1 MKKSDFNMSGILLV
15 GLMALLLVAPIVS
28 AQEELAEKQ
37 VLDVGVAAS
46 DLNTLDPHLA
56 VGTQDRGAVDM
67 VFNGL
72 VRFKPGSSNPDKLQ
86 PDLATSWEV
95 SSNGLEWTLHLRKGV
110 KFHAFSGYPDGYE
123 MTSEDVVYSIKRAA
137 NPETSA
143 YSGSYDNLGDVRA
156 VDKYTVKLIL
166 DKPVP
171 SLLGLVSD
179 YSGGFIVSKKA
190 AEQMGDDFTTHPV
203 GTGPFAFENYVP
215 GQKTVFV
222 RNEDYFR
229 GKPTLEKVVW
239 RYMPDISSRL
249 SGLRTGELDLIEG
262 LRKQA
267 WIDEVANYKGVEPI
281 VFGPGETVT
290 LHFNLTREPLD
301 NIKVRKAMAYALN
314 RQTINSFYGEAIA
327 TPLYSPIPANYL
339 GGLTAQEVI
348 DAGLA
353 YQQNLEKAKE
363 LMKEAGYADGFELN
377 VVVTERESYKKTL
390 VVGQQMLSKI
400 GVKLNLKQIGHSA
413 YHSQIRDDVNPLVPY
428 VCARFPTANSILTQ
442 FYHSAS
448 VVTKPTAITN
458 FSHYGDVDADG
469 EGTIDNIDNLIE
481 IARTAANP
489 EFQKMLWGEAQK
501 EILSNV
507 AAYPI
512 TVLGFSFAKKPT
524 LNFGYELKS
533 TLALTPQIKWNT
545 KLLAK

>member
-1 MKKSDFNMSGILLV
+1 MKGVSRNLYGILFV
-15 GLMALLLVAPIVS
+15 VVTALLLVAPGLS
-28 AQEELAEKQ
+28 AQEELAENQ

-72 VRFKPGSSNPDKLQ
+72 VRFKPGDMDPEKIE
-86 PDLATSWEV
+86 PDLAKSWEV
-95 SSNGLEWTLHLRKGV
+95 SSDGLEWTFHLREGV
-110 KFHAFSGYPDGYE
+110 MFHPFPGQPDGYE

-143 YSGSYDNLGDVRA
+143 YSGSYDNVESVEA
-156 VDKYTVKLIL
+156 VDDYTVKLTL

-179 YSGGFIVSKKA
+179 YSGGFVVSKKA
-190 AEQMGDDFTTHPV
+190 VESMGEDFTTHPV
-203 GTGPFAFENYVP
+203 GTGPFAYENYVP
-215 GQKTVFV
+215 GQKTVFT
-222 RNEDYFR
+222 RNENYFR
-229 GKPTLEKVVW
+229 GEPVLQEVVW

-267 WIDEVANYKGVEPI
+267 WIEQVENYKGVEPV

-290 LHFNLTREPLD
+290 LHFNLTREPLK
-301 NIKVRKAMAYALN
+301 NIKVRKAIVYALD
-314 RQTINSFYGEAIA
+314 RATINNFYGEAIT

-339 GGLTAQEVI
+339 GGLTKEEVMAE
-348 DAGLA
+348 DLA
-353 YQQNLEKAKE
+353 YEQDLERAEE
-363 LMKEAGYADGFELN
+363 LLSEAGYEDGFELD
-377 VVVTERESYKKTL
+377 VVITERESYKKTL
-390 VVGQQMLSKI
+390 VVAQEMLKKVGIKI
-400 GVKLNLKQIGHSA
+400 NIKQIDHSA
-413 YHSQIRDDVNPLVPY
+413 YHSQIRDDVNPLVIY

-469 EGTIDNIDNLIE
+469 NGTIDNVDKLIE
-481 IARTAANP
+481 IARTADDP
-489 EFQKMLWGEAQK
+489 DFQKALWGETQK
-501 EILSNV
+501 EILSDV

-512 TVLGFSFAKKPT
+512 TTLGFSFAKKPGLEWGYD
-524 LNFGYELKS
+524 LNS

-545 KLLAK
+545 KLLAE

>member
-1 MKKSDFNMSGILLV
+1 MKKTSRTFTGILWV
-15 GLMALLLVAPIVS
+15 GLMVLLLVAPQVS
-28 AQEELAEKQ
+28 AEDELAEDQ
-37 VLDVGVAAS
+37 ILDVGVAAS

-56 VGTQDRGAVDM
+56 VGTQDRGAVEM

-72 VRFKPGSSNPDKLQ
+72 VRFTPGDMDPEKIE
-86 PDLATSWEV
+86 PDLAKSWEA
-95 SSNGLEWTLHLRKGV
+95 SSDGLEWTFHLREGIM
-110 KFHAFSGYPDGYE
+110 FHSFPGQPDGYE

-143 YSGSYDNLGDVRA
+143 YSGSYDNLDTVEA
-156 VDKYTVKLIL
+156 VDKYTVKLTL
-166 DKPVP
+166 NKPVP

-203 GTGPFAFENYVP
+203 GTGPFAFESYVP
-215 GQKTVFV
+215 GQKVEFV
-222 RNEDYFR
+222 RNEGYFR
-229 GKPTLEKVVW
+229 GEPILEKVVW

-267 WIDEVANYKGVEPI
+267 WLERVDGYEGVEPV

-290 LHFNLTREPLD
+290 MHFNLTREPLD
-301 NIKVRKAMAYALN
+301 NIKVRKAIVHALD
-314 RQTINSFYGEAIA
+314 RGTINSFYGDAIT
-327 TPLYSPIPANYL
+327 TPLYSPIPTNYL
-339 GGLTAQEVI
+339 GGLTKEEVMA
-348 DAGLA
+348 DDLA
-353 YQQNLEKAKE
+353 YEQDLDGAKE
-363 LMKEAGYADGFELN
+363 LMEEAGYPDGFELD
-377 VVVTERESYKKTL
+377 VVITERESYNKTL
-390 VVGQQMLSKI
+390 VVAQEMLKEI
-400 GVKLNLKQIGHSA
+400 GVDINIKQVDHSA
-413 YHSQIRDDVNPLVPY
+413 YHSQIRDDVNPMVIY

-469 EGTIDNIDNLIE
+469 DGAIDNVDKLIE
-481 IARTAANP
+481 IARTADDP
-489 EFQKMLWGEAQK
+489 EFQKTLWGETQR
-501 EILSNV
+501 EILSDV

-512 TVLGFSFAKKPT
+512 TTLGFSFAKNPA
-524 LNFGYELKS
+524 LEWGYDLAS

-545 KLLAK
+545 KLLAQ